1 MLSLHETKDIKLKKL
16 FLKDNYQYDDMLHII
31 YSNNIDL
38 DNISLESSKFDAIDI
53 DISDNIK
60 ISNTKILDSGND
72 GIDLMESKLIAKNLK
87 IVNSEDK
94 GISVG
99 ENSNL
104 VIIDSIIENNV
115 VGIASKDGATV
126 NIKNSDFNQNKLQ
139 LSAYKKN
146 WRYSSPGRSRG
157 DNMNFSADENKFLSE
172 DNSEILL

>member
-1 MLSLHETKDIKLKKL
+1 
-16 FLKDNYQYDDMLHII
+16 
-31 YSNNIDL
+31 
-38 DNISLESSKFDAIDI
+38 
-53 DISDNIK
+53 
-60 ISNTKILDSGND
+60 
-72 GIDLMESKLIAKNLK
+72 MESKLIAKNLK

-146 WRYSSPGRSRG
+146 WRYNSPGRIRG

-172 DNSEILL
+172 DNSEILIMNSNFKGKLEKKGNILLN